1 MEKIL
6 ACVLAIALLLTMSSC
21 RPNEESATEKTT
33 LIPAAVEE
41 DAEETSGE
49 QEEAAER
56 SDPDKAGETAMSET
70 PVEPSVPGDQGLT
83 EQSET
88 AVPEEQ
94 QNEEEVQQASF
105 TQQHFTLRNGRVI
118 GYWLYTPAG
127 AVENMPLILYLH
139 GGSGKGD
146 DLELVTQ
153 ADSLP
158 QYLQNG
164 QLAPEA
170 YVLIPQLPAAC
181 RGWED
186 VQEALMQLVSAVQE
200 SCQTDPER
208 VSLTGH
214 SMGGTG
220 VWQLALRYPD
230 SFCAIAPL
238 SGSVQASAENVS
250 KLRSLPVWAV
260 VGSEDAVVDPFLS
273 VQMVEALSEQN
284 AQAYTTVIE
293 GADHFAVPEEAYLSG
308 RFDIIGWLTGGASL
322 PQEDFLH

>member
-1 MEKIL
+1 MQKKL
-6 ACVLAIALLLTMSSC
+6 PANRK
-21 RPNEESATEKTT
+21 RP
-33 LIPAAVEE
+33 
-41 DAEETSGE
+41 
-49 QEEAAER
+49 R

-70 PVEPSVPGDQGLT
+70 QVKPSVPGDQGLT

-250 KLRSLPVWAV
+250 KLRSLPVWWLAARTRL
-260 VGSEDAVVDPFLS
+260 SIPPFRCRWS
-273 VQMVEALSEQN
+273 RPCPNKMPKH
-284 AQAYTTVIE
+284 T
-293 GADHFAVPEEAYLSG
+293 
-308 RFDIIGWLTGGASL
+308 L
-322 PQEDFLH
+322 PL

>member
-1 MEKIL
+1 
-6 ACVLAIALLLTMSSC
+6 
-21 RPNEESATEKTT
+21 
-33 LIPAAVEE
+33 
-41 DAEETSGE
+41 
-49 QEEAAER
+49 
-56 SDPDKAGETAMSET
+56 
-70 PVEPSVPGDQGLT
+70 
-83 EQSET
+83 
-88 AVPEEQ
+88 
-94 QNEEEVQQASF
+94 
-105 TQQHFTLRNGRVI
+105 
-118 GYWLYTPAG
+118 
-127 AVENMPLILYLH
+127 MPLILYLH

-158 QYLQNG
+158 QYLKNG

-260 VGSEDAVVDPFLS
+260 VGSEDAVVDPSLS
-273 VQMVEALSEQN
+273 LQMVEALSEQN
-284 AQAYTTVIE
+284 AQAYITVIE
-293 GADHFAVPEEAYLSG
+293 GADHFAVPEETYLSG
-308 RFDIIGWLTGGASL
+308 RLDIIGWLTGGASL